1 MAALRHLGI
10 IKLQT
15 MNGKVGPVSQELQN
29 IIADTPLY
37 FAFPDGVFHYVCAEC
52 TALCCKGH
60 GFGGSLQKEIRSLFV
75 LYPQI
80 ENMALK
86 RQGDYIEFVT
96 SSSGCLLLD
105 SDNWCRIEKEHGKAA
120 KPSICTL
127 FPFNSFMQIGKA
139 IAVRPHFLCPLR
151 IQVPAQPGQ
160 AEGTHSALEINIRNS
175 PIISQEFM
183 STRKPRFGLDSSIN
197 VDSLLMREVSFR
209 DSCSSALGRSSF
221 AEVLRGAST
230 DPAALDNS
238 VTRAAQV
245 LGLTASFGAQPR
257 DSVDDLLIALAPP
270 LRLEMLH
277 LSSEAILR
285 ALSLGGLLFREAV
298 SFAGAP
304 LTPQG
309 AHMILTSFAPGLRLL
324 AHGDEPLDLPVNANM
339 KAPPFGDAD
348 LIFAAFL
355 AMREA
360 RGPAGVLG
368 ALEKAIKPSFTV
380 SDRSVLINQLGA
392 EIEEAYKKRR
402 KKR

>member
-1 MAALRHLGI
+1 VAALRHVRVMKPH
-10 IKLQT
+10 IK
-15 MNGKVGPVSQELQN
+15 NGKAGPMAQEPRN
-29 IIADTPLY
+29 KTADTEFY

-60 GFGGSLQKEIRSLFV
+60 GFGGSLQNELRPLFV

-80 ENMALK
+80 QSMATK
-86 RQGDYIEFVT
+86 RQGDFIEFAT

-120 KPSICTL
+120 KPSVCTL

-139 IAVRPHFLCPLR
+139 IAIKPHFLCPLR
-151 IQVPAQPGQ
+151 IQVPARPGEV
-160 AEGTHSALEINIRNS
+160 EGTHSALEINIRSS
-175 PIISQEFM
+175 PIINPEFM
-183 STRKPRFGLDSSIN
+183 SSRKPPFGLYSSMG

-221 AEVLRGAST
+221 AEVLRGASA
-230 DPAALDNS
+230 DPAALDDS
-238 VTRAAQV
+238 VARAAQV
-245 LGLTASFGAQPR
+245 MGLTVPSRPQPR
-257 DSVDDLLIALAPP
+257 DSVDDLLIAIAPP
-270 LRLEMLH
+270 IRLDMLH

-298 SFAGAP
+298 SFAGAQ
-304 LTPQG
+304 LTPQA
-309 AHMILTSFAPGLRLL
+309 AHTILSTFAPGLRLI
-324 AHGDEPLDLPVNANM
+324 AHGDEPLDLPASAKVN
-339 KAPPFGDAD
+339 APPFGDAD

-355 AMREA
+355 TMREA

-368 ALEKAIKPSFTV
+368 ALEKAIKPSMTV
-380 SDRSVLINQLGA
+380 SDRSVLINQIGA
-392 EIEEAYKKRR
+392 EIDEAYKKRR